1 MRTWLFLEKMRIII
15 IIMIDII
22 IIIIIIII
30 IVVVVVI
37 IIIIIIIII
46 IKINRSPKKVLEICF
61 WKRVR
66 TAPVKTFSSSR
77 QRSWSKREQI
87 PYGGIK
93 RFLKGPMD
101 RRHELVWKPSCL

>member
-1 MRTWLFLEKMRIII
+1 MRIWLFLEKMCIII
-15 IIMIDII
+15 IIIIDI

-30 IVVVVVI
+30 IVVVVVV
-37 IIIIIIIII
+37 IIII

-101 RRHELVWKPSCL
+101 RRYELVWKPSCL